1 MSPRAACAQ
10 LSKWEQSHGAS
21 LSLGKGVDKMRLASL
36 VILCATMVAA
46 CRDSDHSDVGIVEK
60 RGEHDDS
67 TTGARKVGELED
79 LHAPE
84 SVRYDSLQDVFFV
97 SNMQGLGSSKDNHG
111 FILRVSAADYR
122 QMKMFAQ
129 SGEAGVELNAPKGMA
144 IQGDTLWAADIDVLR
159 GFNRVTG
166 APVATVDFRPAG
178 AVLLNDVALGPDG
191 ALYITDTGI
200 IMSEKGV
207 LHPGGDK
214 VFRLQGRSIEVLSLS
229 PPIAWPNGITWDR
242 VGKRWLFVTFDPFAS
257 EVSSMRQGNPSRTS
271 VAKGI
276 GRFDGVEVL
285 ADGRILVSAWSD
297 SSIHA
302 FADGKDERIIRHLSQ
317 PADIGIDT
325 RRNRVAIPLG
335 MVDRVQ
341 FWEIEP
347 RR

>member
-1 MSPRAACAQ
+1 
-10 LSKWEQSHGAS
+10 
-21 LSLGKGVDKMRLASL
+21 
-36 VILCATMVAA
+36 
-46 CRDSDHSDVGIVEK
+46 
-60 RGEHDDS
+60 
-67 TTGARKVGELED
+67 
-79 LHAPE
+79 
-84 SVRYDSLQDVFFV
+84 
-97 SNMQGLGSSKDNHG
+97 MQGLGSDKDNHG

-122 QMKMFAQ
+122 RMSIFAQ
-129 SGEAGVELNAPKGMA
+129 SGQGGVELNAPKGMA
-144 IQGDTLWAADIDVLR
+144 IQGDTLWVADIDVLR

-166 APVATVDFRPAG
+166 ASVAAVDLRPYK

-214 VFRLQGRSIEVLSLS
+214 VFRLKGRSIEVLPLS
-229 PPIAWPNGITWDR
+229 PPIAWPNGITWDA
-242 VGKRWLFVTFDPFAS
+242 VGKRWLLVTFDPFAS
-257 EVSSMRQGNPSRTS
+257 EVSSIQQGGSARTKLAS
-271 VAKGI
+271 GI

-302 FADGKDERIIRHLSQ
+302 FADGKDERIIRNLSQ

-325 RRNRVAIPLG
+325 RRNRIAIPLG

-341 FWEIEP
+341 FWDVDP
-347 RR
+347 KR